1 MTNKLSEMAFD
12 PANIHWQKMGSYTG
26 FGYYLLN
33 VDVGAR
39 VIDLLFNF
47 EANQKCFYHRHHQPS
62 SALVLHGEQHIWEP
76 TVGGE
81 HNHQVRPTG
90 HFSVAAGGE
99 THIEGGGPEGCIVY
113 QNIRAND
120 DLVYSILN
128 DDLST
133 KLDVSIHDF
142 FTAFEKQ
149 AA

>member
-1 MTNKLSEMAFD
+1 MNATLDALQFD
-12 PANIHWQKMGSYTG
+12 PANIEWQRMGSYTG
-26 FGYYLLN
+26 FSYYLLN
-33 VDVGAR
+33 VDVENR

-76 TVGGE
+76 QSDGNE
-81 HNHQVRPTG
+81 RHEVRPTG
-90 HFSVAAGGE
+90 HFSVAKGAE
-99 THIEGGGPEGCIVY
+99 THIEGAGADGCIVY
-113 QNIRAND
+113 QNIRAKG

-133 KLDVSIHDF
+133 RADVYMRDF
-142 FTAFEKQ
+142 FSSFEQQ

>member
-1 MTNKLSEMAFD
+1 MNPSLDSLKFD
-12 PANIHWQKMGSYTG
+12 PSNIDWQRMGSYTG
-26 FGYYLLN
+26 FSYYLLN
-33 VDVGAR
+33 VDTDTR

-76 TVGGE
+76 QDDGSE
-81 HNHQVRPTG
+81 RHEVRPTG
-90 HFSVAAGGE
+90 HFSIAKGVE
-99 THIEGGGPEGCIVY
+99 THIEGAGADGCIVY
-113 QNIRAND
+113 QNIRASD

-133 KLDVSIHDF
+133 RVDVYIKDF
-142 FTAFEKQ
+142 MSSFLQQ

>member
-1 MTNKLSEMAFD
+1 MSNMLDKMNFD
-12 PANIHWQKMGSYTG
+12 PAAINWQAFGSYTG
-26 FGYYLLN
+26 FSYYLLN
-33 VDVGAR
+33 VDLNSR

-76 TVGGE
+76 IADAGE
-81 HNHQVRPTG
+81 THQVRPQG
-90 HFSVAAGGE
+90 HFALAKGAE
-99 THIEGGGPEGCIVY
+99 THIEGGGPDGCIVY
-113 QNIRAND
+113 QNIRCNE

-142 FTAFEKQ
+142 LTAFERQ

>member
-1 MTNKLSEMAFD
+1 MNNAIDSIQFD
-12 PANIHWQKMGSYTG
+12 PSDINWQRFGKYTG
-26 FGYYLLN
+26 FSYYLLN
-33 VDVGAR
+33 VDIETR

-81 HNHQVRPTG
+81 HLHQVRPTG
-90 HFSVAAGGE
+90 HFAIAVGAE
-99 THIEGGGPEGCIVY
+99 THIEGGGPDGCIVY
-113 QNIRAND
+113 QNIRSKD

-133 KLDVSIHDF
+133 RVDVSIHDF
-142 FTAFEKQ
+142 LTAFQQQ

>member
-1 MTNKLSEMAFD
+1 MNATLDALQFD
-12 PANIHWQKMGSYTG
+12 PANIEWQRMGSYTG
-26 FGYYLLN
+26 FSYYLLN
-33 VDVGAR
+33 VDVENR

-76 TVGGE
+76 QADGSE
-81 HNHQVRPTG
+81 RHEVRPTG
-90 HFSVAAGGE
+90 HFSLAKGVE
-99 THIEGGGPEGCIVY
+99 THIEGAGAKGCIVY

-128 DDLST
+128 EDLST
-133 KLDVSIHDF
+133 RLDVYMRDF
-142 FTAFEKQ
+142 FSSFEQQ

>member
-1 MTNKLSEMAFD
+1 MAFSLDQLAFD
-12 PANIHWQKMGSYTG
+12 PAAVNWQKMGSYTG

-33 VDVGAR
+33 VDVENR

-62 SALVLHGEQHIWEP
+62 SALVLHGEQHIWDP
-76 TVGGE
+76 TVGDQ
-81 HNHQVRPTG
+81 HTHQVRPTG
-90 HFSVAAGGE
+90 HFAIAQGSE
-99 THIEGGGPEGCIVY
+99 THIEGGGPDGCIVY
-113 QNIRAND
+113 QNIRAKD

-133 KLDVSIHDF
+133 KIDVSIHDF
-142 FTAFEKQ
+142 YTAFEKQ

>member
-1 MTNKLSEMAFD
+1 MNINTINFD
-12 PANIHWQKMGSYTG
+12 PANINWQAFGTYTG
-26 FGYYLLN
+26 FAYYLLN
-33 VDVGAR
+33 VDVEHR

-76 TVGGE
+76 VVGGE
-81 HNHQVRPTG
+81 MRHEVRPTG
-90 HFSVAAGGE
+90 HFALAKGAE
-99 THIEGGGPEGCIVY
+99 THIEGGGADGCIVY
-113 QNIRAND
+113 QNIRCED

-133 KLDVSIHDF
+133 KLDVSISDF
-142 FTAFEKQ
+142 LTAYHRQ

>member
-1 MTNKLSEMAFD
+1 MRQNLDQIKFN
-12 PANIHWQKMGSYTG
+12 PANIAWQAFGTYTG
-26 FGYYLLN
+26 FSYHLLN
-33 VDVGAR
+33 VDIETR

-76 TVGGE
+76 QDDGSE
-81 HNHQVRPTG
+81 RHEIRPTG
-90 HFSVAAGGE
+90 HFAIAQGVE
-99 THIEGGGPEGCIVY
+99 THIEGAGPDGCIVY
-113 QNIRAND
+113 QNIRARD

-133 KLDVSIHDF
+133 RVDVSIH
-142 FTAFEKQ
+142 AFMTSYLQQ